1 MKKSLLA
8 LSVILA
14 GCNTNPSMVSDF
26 DNDSDFDT
34 RSDSEILELVDAYTC
49 YGLFDYDKKG
59 EPVYLVSFIDEPE
72 LGVVEVNGYLN
83 YGVIESKGI
92 DRRWYYDCHD
102 SGCDSM
108 IRLRPNGSAY
118 FYDFTDKDT
127 ATGEFPMK
135 CEYDDIATREY
146 NEYFTNEGLQERPE
160 YKQAVETEIK
170 L

>member
-14 GCNTNPSMVSDF
+14 GCNTNPSMVSDY

-34 RSDSEILELVDAYTC
+34 RSDSEIHEFVEAYAC
-49 YGLFDYDKKG
+49 YGVYDYDKEG
-59 EPVYLVSFIDEPE
+59 QPIYLVTFLDQPE
-72 LGVVEVNGYLN
+72 LGMVEVNGYMN

-92 DRRWYYDCHD
+92 DRRWHYDCGE

-108 IRLRPNGSAY
+108 IRLRPNGYAA
-118 FYDFTDKDT
+118 FYDFTDKES
-127 ATGEFPMK
+127 ASGEFPMK
-135 CEYDDIATREY
+135 CEYDAIETREF